1 MKIATIKSLNVS
13 HNQIEQLSLSLPL
26 CKTLNASNNKIT
38 AVNLTESKEI
48 ESLDISY
55 NLLTELF
62 TKLGDAQKETNFA
75 NMPKL
80 TYLNISNNQLSKL
93 DLTAEG
99 AEGFESE
106 LKELKE
112 LNLGSN
118 QFNLMSDILVLKDL
132 AIFTKLTNIDLTENP
147 FMSDAPIRNEK
158 EYYDIK
164 TQLLKEFRHLTS
176 LNGEVIVNKMLKKA

>member
-80 TYLNISNNQLSKL
+80 THLNISNNQLSKL

-112 LNLGSN
+112 LNLS
-118 QFNLMSDILVLKDL
+118 
-132 AIFTKLTNIDLTENP
+132 
-147 FMSDAPIRNEK
+147 
-158 EYYDIK
+158 
-164 TQLLKEFRHLTS
+164 
-176 LNGEVIVNKMLKKA
+176 